1 MGTHVIKSVPWG
13 SLDQMECV
21 PSTGIGYH
29 SRGFRASQPWR
40 AQGLLFEQ
48 GGGRGCGD
56 IRTEQ
61 MILWDL
67 SVEVV
72 LHFWEVWRVGT
83 WEEEERKLGI

>member
-1 MGTHVIKSVPWG
+1 M
-13 SLDQMECV
+13 
-21 PSTGIGYH
+21 
-29 SRGFRASQPWR
+29 
-40 AQGLLFEQ
+40 LFEQ